1 MVKPVSI
8 TTSQEVTMPVIKNY
22 KADLKGKYRITI
34 KIALILSLSIIIAA
48 FKFFPQI
55 GEKEWITSQFQDVIT
70 IEDVINTV
78 QKHKLPKPPERP
90 QIIEAIDEVPEDIVL
105 SDVSLDLNAVLDKPP
120 ALPDRQKV
128 IEDEPF
134 FNWAEEMPQP
144 IGGLKAIQ
152 EKVVYT
158 EIAKRMDLEGKV
170 IVEAWID
177 KEGNV
182 TEAFILKDI
191 GGGLGEEALYA
202 VLETKFFPGKQRGN
216 PVNVKMVIPIK
227 FVLR

>member
-22 KADLKGKYRITI
+22 KADLKGKYRITM
-34 KIALILSLSIIIAA
+34 KIALILSLSIIVAE
-48 FKFFPQI
+48 FKLF
-55 GEKEWITSQFQDVIT
+55 
-70 IEDVINTV
+70 
-78 QKHKLPKPPERP
+78 L
-90 QIIEAIDEVPEDIVL
+90 AIDEVPEDIVL